1 MLYCFKPKVQDPMVL
16 IGELVKALNLYSNLG
31 IAHHSNMNNNSTAR
45 VASKRF
51 WLQKAQ
57 SNWVFLTWSLFFFSI
72 FFVTILLLLFLFS
85 QDLHCITF
93 MHFMIG
99 CFCYSFYNY
108 FFKKK
113 EKGRKNVF
121 CVISLGLVI
130 IVDHIIFT

>member
-31 IAHHSNMNNNSTAR
+31 IAHHSNMNNNSNAR

-99 CFCYSFYNY
+99 CFCYSFYKY
-108 FFKKK
+108 IIIKKG
-113 EKGRKNVF
+113 KGRKNVF